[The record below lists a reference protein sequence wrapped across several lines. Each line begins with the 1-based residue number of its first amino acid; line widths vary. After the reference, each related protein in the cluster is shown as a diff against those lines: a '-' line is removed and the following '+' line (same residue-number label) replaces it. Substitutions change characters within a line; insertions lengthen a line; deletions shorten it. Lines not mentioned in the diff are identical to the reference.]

1 MKFEKIGDDRLR
13 ITLTYEDME
22 ELDFDAV
29 ELGYEDSDASDIL
42 DELLELAEKECG
54 FETQGHRLIIEV
66 MPFHLDGLVLMITKI
81 LKEDDLLMKMKDITE
96 KNQNPLLFLFD
107 DFYILIAALKELA
120 PFYKGQS
127 AVYLYRENYFLW
139 LLPNENREEERIILT
154 LCEFGRYLRKKSYI
168 GIIKEYATVIIEKN
182 AVEKALTM

>member
-1 MKFEKIGDDRLR
+1 MKFEKIGDDRLK

-29 ELGYEDSDASDIL
+29 ELGYEDSDASDTL

-54 FETQGHRLIIEV
+54 FITQGHRLIIEV

-81 LKEDDLLMKMKDITE
+81 LKEDELLLKMKDITG
-96 KNQNPLLFLFD
+96 KIQNPLLFLFD

-120 PFYKGQS
+120 SFYKGQS

-139 LLPNENREEERIILT
+139 LLPNENVEEKKILLT
-154 LCEFGRYLRKKSYI
+154 LSEFGRHLRKRTFA
-168 GIIKEYATVIIEKN
+168 GMLKEYATVIIEEN
-182 AVEKALTM
+182 AVEKSLML